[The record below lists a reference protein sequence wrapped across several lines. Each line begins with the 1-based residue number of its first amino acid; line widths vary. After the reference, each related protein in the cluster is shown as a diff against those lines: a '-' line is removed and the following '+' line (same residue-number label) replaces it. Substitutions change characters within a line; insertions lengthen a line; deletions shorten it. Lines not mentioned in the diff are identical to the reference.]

1 LTITPAFQ
9 TWIAGFFLV
18 PTMLTHTFIHLPGIG
33 SKTEQ
38 NLWKSGIYEWQQW
51 PEKPQVKLQNS
62 SLPELV
68 SLLHSSMEE
77 LEKGPEF
84 FSSRLPSNEQ
94 WRLFSH
100 FRDRTAYLDIETTGL
115 GQSAEITTI
124 ALYDGNKIYC
134 YVNGKNL
141 EDFEHDIWNYDVL
154 VTYNGKG
161 FDIPVLE
168 RWFHTKLTHAHI
180 DLRYILAKLGFKG
193 GLKGCEKQLGMSRG
207 GLDGIDGYF
216 AVLLW
221 QDYINNNNEKALETL
236 LAYNIEDTVNLERL
250 LIEAYN
256 MNVLSTP
263 FGEDLV
269 LELPGTPKIPY
280 QADSNTVERIK
291 RNRF

>member
-1 LTITPAFQ
+1 
-9 TWIAGFFLV
+9 
-18 PTMLTHTFIHLPGIG
+18 MLTHTFIHLPGIG

-280 QADSNTVERIK
+280 QADINTVERIK

>member
-1 LTITPAFQ
+1 MS
-9 TWIAGFFLV
+9 
-18 PTMLTHTFIHLPGIG
+18 TMLTHTFIHLPGIG

-280 QADSNTVERIK
+280 QADINTVERIK